1 MRRRFALLLVEAAM
15 AALVVALAGAAVAQS
30 VASVIRCEPSPSKV
44 CKGTQAKYTITGSG
58 RSDNIYC
65 KGLHSG

>member
-1 MRRRFALLLVEAAM
+1 MRRRFTLLLVEAAM
-15 AALVVALAGAAVAQS
+15 AALVVALSGAAVAQS
-30 VASVIRCEPSPSKV
+30 ASSVIRCEPSPPNV
-44 CKGTQAKYTITGSG
+44 CKGTQAKDTITGSG